1 MHLFIQIPCFN
12 EEKSIAKV
20 IASIPKKISGIKKIT
35 IAVVDDGS
43 TDNTILIVKKKFP
56 YVKIIP
62 NVRNLG
68 LAETFKRGIDFALF
82 NGADIIVNI
91 DGDNQYKGPDIARL
105 IQPII
110 SKAAARGVV
119 DYTIGERK
127 FNNIKSFSIIK
138 KFLHYSGNWIIN
150 KIIDT
155 KTKDVTSGF
164 RAFNRNAASKIY
176 YTNNFTYTIESLLYF
191 SDCKLLF
198 KGIDIETNA
207 PERKSRLFKNN
218 FEYITKTLLIIIKI
232 LLVKKPLQLFSF
244 ISLLALLCGIFF
256 CLDWYNLWL
265 AHQRNFS
272 LTPKLLLGTT
282 LIIISLQTF
291 ILGVVNFLNSKILH
305 INLEILSRI
314 KQKK

>member
-1 MHLFIQIPCFN
+1 MHLFIQIPSFN

-20 IASIPKKISGIKKIT
+20 IASIPKKILGVKKIT
-35 IAVVDDGS
+35 IVVIDDGS
-43 TDNTILIVKKKFP
+43 TDNTTLIVKKKFP
-56 YVKIIP
+56 YVKIIS
-62 NVRNLG
+62 NIRNLG

-91 DGDNQYKGPDIARL
+91 DGDNQYKSSDITRL

-110 SKAAARGVV
+110 SKNTGGGVV

-127 FNNIKSFSIIK
+127 FNNIRSFSIIK
-138 KFLHYSGNWIIN
+138 KFLQYSGNWFIN
-150 KIIDT
+150 KIIET

-218 FEYITKTLLIIIKI
+218 FEYITKTFLIIIKI
-232 LLVKKPLQLFSF
+232 VLVKKPLQLFSF
-244 ISLLALLCGIFF
+244 ISLLTLLSGIFF
-256 CLDWYNLWL
+256 CLDWHNLWL

-272 LTPKLLLGTT
+272 VTPKLLLGTT

-291 ILGVVNFLNSKILH
+291 ILGIVNFLNSKSLH
-305 INLEILSRI
+305 INLEILSKI